1 MSATS
6 VKTRLF
12 VEQQLAK
19 AQSVTLQPS
28 QSHYL
33 TRVMRVRAGG
43 SVILFNGNDGE
54 WLAEVTGGTNPVALT
69 CRTQLRRQIPP
80 PDVWLLFAP
89 LRQRRSEYAV
99 EKATELGLSRILPAV
114 TERTGKRSL
123 NAKRLRTIAL
133 EAAEQCGGMS
143 VPQIDEPRPLAEIL
157 DAWPSGRRLFYCD
170 EELPGSHGFPPVA
183 HSAGGT
189 AVLVGP
195 EGGLS
200 RRERD
205 CLEAHEDA
213 TAAGLGERILRAET
227 AVAAALALV
236 NIPRR

>member
-1 MSATS
+1 MSVTS

-43 SVILFNGNDGE
+43 SVILFNGIDGE
-54 WLAEVTGGTNPVALT
+54 WLAEVRGGAVAAALT
-69 CRTQLRRQIPP
+69 CKTRLRRQLPS
-80 PDVWLLFAP
+80 PDIWLLFAP

-99 EKATELGLSRILPAV
+99 EKATELGVSRILPAV

-123 NAKRLRTIAL
+123 NAKRLRAVAL

-143 VPQIDEPRPLAEIL
+143 VPEIDEPRPLAEIL

-170 EELPGSHGFPPVA
+170 EELPGDHGFPPVA
-183 HSAGGT
+183 LKPGGA
-189 AVLVGP
+189 AVLIGP
-195 EGGLS
+195 EGGLTP
-200 RRERD
+200 RERN
-205 CLEAHEDA
+205 CLETLEYA

-227 AVAAALALV
+227 AVVAALAMV
-236 NIPRR
+236 NIARR